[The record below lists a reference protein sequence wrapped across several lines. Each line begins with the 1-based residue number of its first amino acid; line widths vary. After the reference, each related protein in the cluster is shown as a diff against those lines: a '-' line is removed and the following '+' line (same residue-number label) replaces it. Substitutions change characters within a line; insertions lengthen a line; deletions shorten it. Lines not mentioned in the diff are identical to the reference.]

1 MDFTPDRMS
10 KDRLFHVID
19 ATDSAHPPNYP
30 DALVNVH
37 WNFDPTTFSQKLPT
51 HRQLWLLQEGGGNIH
66 RDSLQDWLDNYY
78 AFVRS
83 VTWDQEFVTTY
94 RLSEYARVPAHDGP
108 FLTVGENLL
117 LYAWELQ
124 DSVTVSPCQAI
135 TIESWWQIQNLDST
149 PYSIG
154 IILAD
159 ADGDSQLAIANS
171 VPADKFTSDWQTER
185 FYRDRTTLEVPCTV
199 QEGSYDLLLS
209 AKESMSGKPLELAY
223 PAGDTIGTLFYLT
236 TLHVED
242 I

>member
-1 MDFTPDRMS
+1 MHEIR
-10 KDRLFHVID
+10 RI
-19 ATDSAHPPNYP
+19 PPFVP

-37 WNFDPTTFSQKLPT
+37 WNFDPTTFSQKLPA

-66 RDSLQDWLDNYY
+66 RDSLQDWLERNY
-78 AFVRS
+78 AFIRS
-83 VTWDQEFVTTY
+83 TSWDQKYVTTY

-108 FLTVGENLL
+108 VLTVGESLL
-117 LYAWELQ
+117 LYSWQLQ
-124 DSVTVSPCQAI
+124 DSVFVSPCQAI
-135 TIESWWQIQNLDST
+135 TVESWWQIQNLDST

-171 VPADKFTSDWQTER
+171 VPADQFTSDWQTGR
-185 FYRDRTTLEVPCTV
+185 FYRDRTTLEVPCTIE
-199 QEGSYDLLLS
+199 EGSYDLLLS